1 MKTNT
6 NERRK
11 ETMATIRFFAIAA
24 LILLISIT
32 VVITVTKTHAIKE
45 MREDGRLLTI
55 TSFYE
60 EEPHRETVGMWD
72 YDNNTTNEHYTN
84 IEYYEY
90 SGTFVVEVSTY
101 DGEYIGKFEVKP
113 KYYGEDKIS
122 IGAEIERYKLQEIK
136 RDIEKIKR
144 EAPNKELLQDIEPLS
159 DEEAKQIIQNFEKKE
174 KETRLK
180 SIKRVK

>member
-1 MKTNT
+1 MKNKK
-6 NERRK
+6 R

-55 TSFYE
+55 TSFTE
-60 EEPHRETVGMWD
+60 KEPHRETIAMWD
-72 YDNNTTNEHYTN
+72 YNNKQTNEYYTN

-90 SGTFVVEVSTY
+90 SGTFVVEVVTY

-113 KYYGEDKIS
+113 EYYGEDIIS
-122 IGAEIERYKLQEIK
+122 IGAEIERYKLQPIK

-144 EAPNKELLQDIEPLS
+144 EIPNKELLQDIEFLS
-159 DEEAKQIIQNFEKKE
+159 DEEAKEIIQNFEKKE
-174 KETRLK
+174 KETRLQ